1 MCCCH
6 VLPQDM
12 RTICRSPAGL
22 TLPGWAETQF
32 RAASYEVFLSFLSY
46 TGMGRDSLNNIAIS
60 PLKASAILLIM
71 SYILKFIPAMQ
82 CR

>member
-12 RTICRSPAGL
+12 RTICGGPAGL
-22 TLPGWAETQF
+22 TLPGWAEIQI
-32 RAASYEVFLSFLSY
+32 RAASYEGFLSFLTY
-46 TGMGRDSLNNIAIS
+46 TGIGRDSLNNFAIS

-71 SYILKFIPAMQ
+71 SYVLQLILIMQ

>member
-12 RTICRSPAGL
+12 RTICRGPAGL
-22 TLPGWAETQF
+22 TLPGWAEPKI
-32 RAASYEVFLSFLSY
+32 RAASYEVFLSFLSD
-46 TGMGRDSLNNIAIS
+46 TGIGRDSLNNIAIS

-71 SYILKFIPAMQ
+71 SYILKFILAMQ